1 MATIGWEINRFFSGG
16 GRETLADR
24 IVVEQPLEISVN
36 GIPVV
41 ALMRLP
47 GNDKELAVGF
57 CITER
62 IISSAADI
70 KLLRHC
76 GELEKKVATDASAE
90 EAETSYDRSNLVELE
105 VERAGDTG
113 RFASAYV
120 VRTGCGG
127 ADLSAMLEDYHGAVT
142 SDLSVEADAVMGLG
156 SKLTACQEVFRGTGG
171 THGAAVFT
179 ASGELVVAREDVG
192 RHNALDKVVGYCAM
206 SGIPMADKLLFIS
219 GRISFE
225 MALKAVRSGSPV
237 LASLAAPTSLGLR
250 IAEEAG
256 LTVIGFSDG
265 RRFNVYTHPGRV
277 EQQA

>member
-1 MATIGWEINRFFSGG
+1 MSTVDWEISRIYADG
-16 GRETLADR
+16 GRETLLDR
-24 IVVEQPLEISVN
+24 VVVEQPLEISVN
-36 GIPVV
+36 GMPVV

-57 CITER
+57 CITEK
-62 IISSAADI
+62 IIVSAADI

-76 GELEKKVATDASAE
+76 GELEKKVAAGESGE
-90 EAETSYDRSNLVELE
+90 EAQSPYDRSNLVELE
-105 VERAGDTG
+105 VERACDTG
-113 RFASAYV
+113 RFASTYV

-127 ADLSAMLEDYHGAVT
+127 ADLSAMLEDYAGVVT
-142 SDLSVEADAVMGLG
+142 SDLRLKGEAVHGLG
-156 SKLTACQEVFRGTGG
+156 GKLTACQEVFRGTGG

-179 ASGELVVAREDVG
+179 AAGELVVAREDVG
-192 RHNALDKVVGYCAM
+192 RHNALDKVVGHCAM
-206 SGIPMADKLLFIS
+206 AGIPLEDKVLFIS
-219 GRISFE
+219 GRISYE
-225 MALKAVRSGSPV
+225 MALKAIRSGSPV

-277 EQQA
+277 E